1 MRGLMRWKAL
11 GVMADDG
18 FVECVGLFVGLC
30 LVFGDE
36 YLAPHA

>member
-1 MRGLMRWKAL
+1 MQLLKYRFAMHR
-11 GVMADDG
+11 